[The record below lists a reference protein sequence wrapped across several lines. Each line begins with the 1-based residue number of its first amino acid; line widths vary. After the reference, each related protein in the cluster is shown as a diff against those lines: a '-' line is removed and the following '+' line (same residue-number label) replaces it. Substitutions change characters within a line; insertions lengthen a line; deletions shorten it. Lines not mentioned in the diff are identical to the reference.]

1 VVRPPESAINSQVR
15 KMDNGYRSQTSG
27 STGDISQIP
36 GERLSPHSSSGES
49 SPNTVEYYRGNLRR
63 FLPYGEQQAWSDD
76 IRLLTSGICVSKA
89 ASACVGSSGTWS
101 YVSKIPFEAI
111 PIGDDIVQ
119 IDG

>member
-1 VVRPPESAINSQVR
+1 MVIDLKLQDPPGTSLRSLV
-15 KMDNGYRSQTSG
+15 KGYLLIHQA
-27 STGDISQIP
+27 
-36 GERLSPHSSSGES
+36 GES
-49 SPNTVEYYRGNLRR
+49 SPNTVEYYRGSLRR

-89 ASACVGSSGTWS
+89 ASACVSSSGTWS

-111 PIGDDIVQ
+111 PIGDDLVQ